1 MTVKPKEAR
10 QARAFLQK
18 KGIPSR
24 AIPPKLFAATA
35 KKEGKTFSELLKTIS
50 RLMLGGQGQGQAPE
64 ATKIAEKETD

>member
-1 MTVKPKEAR
+1 MIVKPKEAR

-24 AIPPKLFAATA
+24 VIPPKLFAITA
-35 KKEGKTFSELLKTIS
+35 KRENKTFSELLKLIS

-64 ATKIAEKETD
+64 GTKLAEKEMK